1 MAKAVNNA
9 TERSLVLIDEF
20 GKGTNTVRG
29 NLMRNLGEMEA
40 GKGAGGG
47 GRASGKRCV
56 GAEKKKVQDGKG
68 QGRWEDMGHTWF
80 CTFSLSS
87 AQVDGLAL
95 LAAVLRHWLA
105 LGPTCPH
112 IFVATNFL
120 SLVQL
125 PLLPQGPLLQYL
137 VRKLI

>member
-1 MAKAVNNA
+1 
-9 TERSLVLIDEF
+9 
-20 GKGTNTVRG
+20 
-29 NLMRNLGEMEA
+29 
-40 GKGAGGG
+40 
-47 GRASGKRCV
+47 
-56 GAEKKKVQDGKG
+56 
-68 QGRWEDMGHTWF
+68 MGHPWF
-80 CTFSLSS
+80 CTLTLSS

-125 PLLPQGPLLQYL
+125 PLLPQGPLVQYL
-137 VRKLI
+137 VRKETNLVPSASLSQAIPRAGDWLLPQNRGSLDTGTMSLPCPHSP